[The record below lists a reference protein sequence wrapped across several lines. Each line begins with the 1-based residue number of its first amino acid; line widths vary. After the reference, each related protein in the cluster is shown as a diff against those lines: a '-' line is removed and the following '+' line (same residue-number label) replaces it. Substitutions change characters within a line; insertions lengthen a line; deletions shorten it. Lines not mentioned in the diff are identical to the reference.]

1 MIRLDYTNSK
11 FTTQGR
17 GGISP
22 SSKMRQ
28 PLPQL
33 FPPPQGKD
41 VTAEQVANSLAA
53 TVNELQRWFTRTTP
67 RIIDD
72 IVFPKTERQDIE
84 ADFVIEPNC
93 FNIELV
99 ADAAVTCN
107 ATQGIADGEHGQL
120 ILIEN
125 VSEFVV
131 TILDG
136 AMTRLAGS
144 LDFAMDP
151 HSTLLLKWNGLEWV
165 EVARSQN

>member
-1 MIRLDYTNSK
+1 M
-11 FTTQGR
+11 QGH
-17 GGISP
+17 GGTSRF
-22 SSKMRQ
+22 SKMRQ

-72 IVFPKTERQDIE
+72 IVFPKTERQDI
-84 ADFVIEPNC
+84 AAGFVIEPNC

-99 ADAAVTCN
+99 AEADAACD

-125 VSEFVV
+125 VSDFIV